1 MNTITIKNQTLS
13 YLGDASMLLCPMTSF
28 LCSHR
33 VLEGVADAIR
43 QWVNGLDSANTCV
56 VCGNLTGEERLVRRL
71 LVERGIPVVLALANA
86 IPDDIST
93 LRLSSQEIT
102 AMQSGHMVIVS
113 PVTDADVKD
122 PSGKTSAA
130 RNLLMIAIAT
140 HIVVGFMTEN
150 GNLARQLLGVRNV
163 TVLQS
168 EGQNEVRETDV
179 QRVKSNANRMGWTI
193 YKRLKEGRLLLA
205 SDSSEED
212 ISESSAEELMP
223 WESAS
228 KANPVSS
235 VEMRQLL
242 AQYLKLADIEKPSL
256 LHSLVLFQVVK
267 YYSNFADFNFTAF
280 FRLWGPENLRQED
293 WKATKIN
300 EIWLPS
306 LADRVMSRLFKAMP
320 SRFHEPINKDELFD
334 PQIAHTLLDEAL
346 QRAKKPNKRLLQR
359 ALNLAYFERNSEA
372 IAKYR
377 ELLGKDAPQQ

>member
-1 MNTITIKNQTLS
+1 MNTITIKKQTLS

>member
-33 VLEGVADAIR
+33 VPEGVANAIR

-102 AMQSGHMVIVS
+102 AMQSGHMVVVS

-320 SRFHEPINKDELFD
+320 SRFHEPINKDEQFD

>member
-33 VLEGVADAIR
+33 VPEGVADAIR

-93 LRLSSQEIT
+93 LRLSSQEMT

-179 QRVKSNANRMGWTI
+179 QKVKSNANRMGWTI
-193 YKRLKEGRLLLA
+193 YNRLKEGRQLLD
-205 SDSSEED
+205 SDSSEEGPL
-212 ISESSAEELMP
+212 ESPTEELMP

-235 VEMRQLL
+235 FEMRQLL
-242 AQYLKLADIEKPSL
+242 AQYLKLEDIEKPSL

-280 FRLWGPENLRQED
+280 FRLWGPANLRQED

-320 SRFHEPINKDELFD
+320 SRFHEPINKDEQFD
-334 PQIAHTLLDEAL
+334 PQIAHPLLDEAL

>member
-1 MNTITIKNQTLS
+1 MNTITIKKQTLS

-33 VLEGVADAIR
+33 VPEDVADAIR

-320 SRFHEPINKDELFD
+320 SRFHEPINKDEQFD